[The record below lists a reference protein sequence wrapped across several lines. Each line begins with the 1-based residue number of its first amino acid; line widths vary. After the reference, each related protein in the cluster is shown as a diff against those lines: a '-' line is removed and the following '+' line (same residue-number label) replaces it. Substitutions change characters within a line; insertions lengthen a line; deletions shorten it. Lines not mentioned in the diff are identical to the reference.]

1 MTQYDVVIDLLSKSQ
16 PLGNIE
22 ISKITGFPEPSVRRI
37 TGILTLKKI
46 LERVDEGIYTISP
59 EAIIFRHYIS
69 ASFYC
74 SGSLDEAWAHSYK
87 SDEIDIFQK
96 LKTKLILKADDT
108 CGSIPMVEK
117 GVRAITKTDFNYSIN
132 SIPYEDRD
140 FMAIYPNIITSFD

>member
-1 MTQYDVVIDLLSKSQ
+1 MTQSDIILELLQ
-16 PLGNIE
+16 NNPTLGNIE
-22 ISKITGFPEPSVRRI
+22 ISNITGFPQPSVRRI
-37 TGILTLKKI
+37 TGTLTKQGILQ
-46 LERVDEGIYTISP
+46 RVGKGIYEINP

-69 ASFYC
+69 TSFYC
-74 SGSLDEAWAHSYK
+74 SGSLNEAWAHSYK
-87 SDEIDIFQK
+87 SDDIDIFQK
-96 LKTKLILKADDT
+96 LKRQLILKADDT